1 MRTRRLLAATMLA
14 ALPLLAGALQSVPH
28 LSEADAAGTTY
39 GADTT
44 YAAGR
49 PSGPKSLW
57 WAGIDGHAA
66 LAVAS
71 GFLWNMGL
79 AAAVAL

>member
-14 ALPLLAGALQSVPH
+14 ALPLLVGALQSGPH

-39 GADTT
+39 AAETT

-57 WAGIDGHAA
+57 WAGVEGEAA
-66 LAVAS
+66 LAAGS
-71 GFLWNMGL
+71 GFLWNLGL